1 MELLPGDIS
10 KVDCESLNRAT
21 ARGLIPMEGGWIAGG
36 YVAQLAL
43 RRIRGEVQD
52 QKPHGKHRPEKGGR
66 EECAL
71 LDNVDPETSAR
82 ALLQIRTDLVRRRVI
97 T

>member
-10 KVDCESLNRAT
+10 KVDCESLNRAIS
-21 ARGLIPMEGGWIAGG
+21 RGLIPMEGGWIAGG

-43 RRIRGEVQD
+43 RRIRGECRD
-52 QKPHGKHRPEKGGR
+52 QALHQEIAENKT
-66 EECAL
+66 EECVAL
-71 LDNVDPETSAR
+71 EELNSETSAR
-82 ALLQIRTDLVRRRVI
+82 ALLRIRTDLVRRHVI